1 MSDLAIEIENLRIVY
16 QPKKKEEKVAVDNL
30 NLKVKRGEFFGLLGP
45 NGAGKTSVI
54 SAMTNLIDFANGRIR
69 LFGLERSSM
78 EAKRMLGVVPQEL
91 VHYGFF
97 SVNEILNFTSG
108 YFGIRKNQKHIDYLL
123 DRLALSDQKNRLV
136 SHLSGGMKRRLL
148 IAKAL
153 VHSPQLLLLDEPS
166 AGVDVELRSSLW
178 KFMQEL
184 NAKGM
189 TILLTT
195 HYLEEAQRLC
205 DRVGIMNHGRLISL
219 DHTGELLE
227 QMVDR
232 EIEIRLK
239 TELKLNPLL
248 LDSPPS
254 GINRL
259 KQIDRRIQVLV
270 TGKISLHEVIQRLGL
285 SLELVEDVQM
295 KEGALEDA
303 FMRIVERDQKRM
315 VSA

>member
-1 MSDLAIEIENLRIVY
+1 MQEPAIKIENLRIVY
-16 QPKKKEEKVAVDNL
+16 NESKKDEKVAVHGL
-30 NLKVKRGEFFGLLGP
+30 NLEVQPGEFFGLLGP
-45 NGAGKTSVI
+45 NGAGKTTVI
-54 SAMTNLIDFANGRIR
+54 SAMTNLIDFNQGEISI
-69 LFGLERSSM
+69 FGHERSSIA
-78 EAKRMLGVVPQEL
+78 AKRCIGVVPQEL

-97 SVNEILNFTSG
+97 TVNEILNFFSG
-108 YFGIRKNQKHIDYLL
+108 YFGIRNNQKRIDFLL
-123 DRLALSDQKNRLV
+123 DRLALKEQKGRLV
-136 SHLSGGMKRRLL
+136 SQLSGGMKRRLL

-178 KFMQEL
+178 KFMREL
-184 NAKGM
+184 NAEGM

-205 DRVGIMNHGRLISL
+205 GRVAIMNHGRLISL

-239 TELKLNPLL
+239 TEMRLSPQIIE
-248 LDSPPS
+248 SPPI

-259 KQIDRRIQVLV
+259 RQTDRRIQVLV
-270 TGKISLHEVIQRLGL
+270 TGKTSLQEVIEKLGL
-285 SLELVEDVQM
+285 SLEIVEDIQM
-295 KEGALEDA
+295 REGALEDA
-303 FMRIVERDQKRM
+303 FLRIVERDKM
-315 VSA
+315 EACG